1 MGKEMSLV
9 WEFYRDRGDRL
20 PKTGRHII
28 GQYDEE
34 SIVVYQA
41 YRSAIGHFAAEH
53 GYFGGESFKFDRM
66 SWIKTNFLWMMYR
79 SGWGQKPGQEVVL
92 AIKLQRTAFEEIL
105 SLAIPSHFIP
115 ALYATQT
122 EWQQDLKGSTV
133 RLQWDPDRLPNGEK
147 LERRAIQ
154 LGLRGKALSY
164 YAKEWIAD
172 IEDISDL
179 VREQYQN
186 VKGDYS
192 DLLVPRESLYMPSH
206 LRDLARLNL
215 TVVTD
220 MI

>member
-1 MGKEMSLV
+1 MSLT
-9 WEFYRDRGDRL
+9 WESYRDRRDRL
-20 PKTGRHII
+20 PRSGRHIV

-41 YRSAIGHFAAEH
+41 YRPAIGHFASEN
-53 GYFGGESFKFDRM
+53 GYFGGEYFKFDRM

-105 SLAIPSHFIP
+105 SLAVPSHFIP
-115 ALYATQT
+115 ALYATQA
-122 EWQQDLKGSTV
+122 EWKQDLKGSMV

-154 LGLRGKALSY
+154 LGLRGEILSR

-172 IEDISDL
+172 IKDISNL

-186 VKGDYS
+186 VKGDYA
-192 DLLVPRESLYMPSH
+192 DLLVPRESLYLPNSS
-206 LRDLARLNL
+206 RDLTRLNL
-215 TVVTD
+215 TIATD
-220 MI
+220 TI